1 MGTYAVVDL
10 ATGIVVNMIEWDG
23 SPGWAPEEGQIAIE
37 SYTATMGWL
46 YVDGQLVAPPPP
58 PVIPPTPEEIAAAN
72 TAYQNILIYQASQAM
87 APVLVSLQLGDATD
101 DETVLAKAWQSYYRA
116 LKSIDVTVVN
126 PEWPTP
132 PAQQ

>member
-10 ATGIVVNMIEWDG
+10 ATNVVINMIDWDG
-23 SPGWAPEEGQIAIE
+23 NPGWAPEEGQIVIE

-58 PVIPPTPEEIAAAN
+58 PVIPPTPEEIAATN
-72 TAYQNILIYQASQAM
+72 TAYQNVLIYQASQAM

-101 DETVLAKAWQSYYRA
+101 DETVVARAWQSYYRA
-116 LKSIDVTVVN
+116 LKSVDVTVIN
-126 PEWPTP
+126 PDWPLP
-132 PAQQ
+132 PTQ